1 MSLVWI
7 ALLVGFVAVVGSSVF
22 LVLRALEFWRASKSF
37 FTDFGDR
44 VDDFSRRVEALAS
57 HEAPEL
63 ERLGPALARLRRS
76 SAQLAVLRNAVERVR
91 EQASGVLVFYP
102 RK

>member
-7 ALLVGFVAVVGSSVF
+7 ALLVGLIAVVGSIVF
-22 LVLRALEFWRASKSF
+22 AVLRALELWRTGKAF

-44 VDDFSRRVEALAS
+44 VDDFSRRVDALAS
-57 HEAPEL
+57 REALEL
-63 ERLGPALARLRRS
+63 ERLEPALARLGRS
-76 SAQLAVLRNAVERVR
+76 SAQLAVLRNAIKRVR
-91 EQASGVLVFYP
+91 EQASGALVFYP